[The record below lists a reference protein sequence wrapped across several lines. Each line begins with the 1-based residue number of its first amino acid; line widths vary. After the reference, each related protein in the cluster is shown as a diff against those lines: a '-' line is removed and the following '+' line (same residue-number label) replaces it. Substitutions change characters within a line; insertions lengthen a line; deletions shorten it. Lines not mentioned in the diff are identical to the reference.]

1 MFEYKLHIIYN
12 LNKKII
18 NVILI
23 LMLISASYSEYEDI
37 TISPIYPNDKY
48 NNKIILKLLQAEG
61 IKRDR
66 NLDYTV
72 AAYDSDYNI
81 IGTGSCFGNTLR
93 CLAISHEH
101 RGEGL
106 TNKILSHLIQYQF
119 ERGNFHLFI
128 YTKYTTYHLFKT
140 LGFYEIVNIK
150 DQIVFMENKKT
161 GFSDYLNSLK
171 NTKPKDNTNY
181 KKIASIVMNAN
192 PFTLGHLYLIEKA
205 SQENDLV
212 HLFIV
217 SEDKSIVPFDIRK
230 KLIMEGTKHLKN
242 IIYHDTGYYIISSA
256 TFPSYF
262 QKDEKDVIE
271 SHANLDIEI
280 FIKIAKVLDINVR
293 YVGEEPTSLVTGIY
307 NQIKKKKLN
316 ENGIKCEIIDRKKNN
331 EEIISASEVRK
342 AIKEGRFDDMK
353 NMVPECTYK
362 FFTSNEGKNI
372 VEKIKHTED
381 IKHY

>member
-1 MFEYKLHIIYN
+1 MFEYKLHN
-12 LNKKII
+12 L
-18 NVILI
+18 ILI

-171 NTKPKDNTNY
+171 NTKLKDNTNY

-307 NQIKKKKLN
+307 NQIMKKKLN

>member
-1 MFEYKLHIIYN
+1 MSECKIFN
-12 LNKKII
+12 LILLL
-18 NVILI
+18 ILI
-23 LMLISASYSEYEDI
+23 SLSHSDFEI
-37 TISPIYPNDKY
+37 TLSPIYPNDKLS
-48 NNKIILKLLQAEG
+48 NKRILQLLNAEG

-66 NLDYTV
+66 NLDYTC

-93 CLAISHEH
+93 CLAVSHEH

-106 TNKILSHLIQYQF
+106 TNKIISHLIQYQF
-119 ERGNFHLFI
+119 ERGNYHLFI
-128 YTKYTTYHLFKT
+128 YTKYTTYHLFKD
-140 LGFYEIVNIK
+140 LGFYEIVRIK

-161 GFSDYLNSLK
+161 GFSDYLNELK
-171 NTKPKDNTNY
+171 KNNINNIDHN
-181 KKIASIVMNAN
+181 KKKVAAIVMNAN
-192 PFTLGHLYLIEKA
+192 PFTLGHQYLIEKA
-205 SQENDLV
+205 SKDNDIL

-217 SEDKSIVPFDIRK
+217 SEDKSIVPFKVRK
-230 KLIMEGTKHLKN
+230 QLIKEGTKHLTN
-242 IIYHDTGYYIISSA
+242 IIYHDSGPYIISSS

-280 FIKIAKVLDINVR
+280 FAKIAKALDINVR

-307 NQIKKKKLN
+307 NQLMIKKLP
-316 ENGIKCEIIDRKKNN
+316 ENGIQCVVVPRMTNKEGN
-331 EEIISASEVRK
+331 EVISASDVRK
-342 AIKEGRFDDMK
+342 AIKEGQFEKMK

-362 FFTSNEGKNI
+362 FFMSEEGKDVVN
-372 VEKIKHTED
+372 KIKQSDD

>member
-1 MFEYKLHIIYN
+1 MSECKIFN
-12 LNKKII
+12 LILLL
-18 NVILI
+18 ILI
-23 LMLISASYSEYEDI
+23 SLSHSDFEI
-37 TISPIYPNDKY
+37 TLSPIYPNDKLS
-48 NNKIILKLLQAEG
+48 NKRILQLLNAEG

-66 NLDYTV
+66 NLDYTC

-93 CLAISHEH
+93 CLAVSHEH

-106 TNKILSHLIQYQF
+106 TNKIISHLIQYQF
-119 ERGNFHLFI
+119 ERGNYHLFI
-128 YTKYTTYHLFKT
+128 YTKYTTYHLFKD
-140 LGFYEIVNIK
+140 LGFYEIVRIK

-161 GFSDYLNSLK
+161 GFSDYLNELK
-171 NTKPKDNTNY
+171 KNNINNIDHN
-181 KKIASIVMNAN
+181 KKKVAAIVMNGN
-192 PFTLGHLYLIEKA
+192 PFTLGHQYLIEKA
-205 SQENDLV
+205 SKENDIL

-217 SEDKSIVPFDIRK
+217 SEDKSIVPFKVRK
-230 KLIMEGTKHLKN
+230 QLIKEGTKHLTN
-242 IIYHDTGYYIISSA
+242 IIYHDSGPYIISSS

-280 FIKIAKVLDINVR
+280 FAKIAKALDINVR

-307 NQIKKKKLN
+307 NQLMIKKLP
-316 ENGIKCEIIDRKKNN
+316 ENGIQCVVVPRMTNKEGN
-331 EEIISASEVRK
+331 EVISASDVRK
-342 AIKEGRFDDMK
+342 AIKEGQFEKMK

-362 FFTSNEGKNI
+362 FFMSEEGKDVVN
-372 VEKIKHTED
+372 KIKQSDD

>member
-1 MFEYKLHIIYN
+1 MASSKSFRTYYII
-12 LNKKII
+12 LFF
-18 NVILI
+18 ILI
-23 LMLISASYSEYEDI
+23 LIPFSYSDYEDI
-37 TISPIYPNDKY
+37 TISPIYPRDKY
-48 NNKIILKLLQAEG
+48 SNSIILKLLKEEG

-66 NLDYTV
+66 NLDYTC

-93 CLAISHEH
+93 CLAVSHEH

-106 TNKILSHLIQYQF
+106 TNKIISHLVQYQF
-119 ERGNFHLFI
+119 DRGNFHLFI
-128 YTKYTTYHLFKT
+128 YTKYTTYHLFKD
-140 LGFYEIVNIK
+140 LGFYEIVKIK

-161 GFSDYLNSLK
+161 GFSDYLSGLSKSKLKYNS
-171 NTKPKDNTNY
+171 NT

-205 SQENDLV
+205 CKENDIL

-217 SEDKSIVPFDIRK
+217 SEDKSVVPFNARK
-230 KLIMEGTKHLKN
+230 KLIKEGTAHLKN
-242 IIYHDTGYYIISSA
+242 IIYHDSGPYIISSA

-280 FIKIAKVLDINVR
+280 FVKIAKALDINVR

-307 NQIKKKKLN
+307 NKLMEKKLP
-316 ENGIKCEIIDRKKNN
+316 ENGIDCIVVKRKENS
-331 EEIISASEVRK
+331 EGTGIISASEVRK
-342 AIKEGRFDDMK
+342 KIKEGNIESIK
-353 NMVPECTYK
+353 NMVPDSTYN
-362 FFTSNEGKNI
+362 FFMSEEGKNVI
-372 VEKIKHTED
+372 NKIKKLDDND

>member
-1 MFEYKLHIIYN
+1 MSSGKTYN
-12 LNKKII
+12 LFL
-18 NVILI
+18 ILI
-23 LMLISASYSEYEDI
+23 LIPLTYSDYEEI
-37 TISPIYPNDKY
+37 TISPIYPNDKHS
-48 NNKIILKLLQAEG
+48 NSIILNLLKQEG

-66 NLDYTV
+66 NLDYTC

-93 CLAISHEH
+93 CLAVSHEH

-106 TNKILSHLIQYQF
+106 TNKIISHLIQYQF

-128 YTKYTTYHLFKT
+128 YTKYTTYHLFKD
-140 LGFYEIVNIK
+140 LGFYEIVRIK

-161 GFSDYLNSLK
+161 GFNDYLNELSKTKINNDNK
-171 NTKPKDNTNY
+171 NP

-192 PFTLGHLYLIEKA
+192 PFTLGHQYLIEKA
-205 SQENDLV
+205 SKENDIL

-217 SEDKSIVPFDIRK
+217 SEDKSVVPFNIRK
-230 KLIMEGTKHLKN
+230 KLIKEGTSHLKN
-242 IIYHDTGYYIISSA
+242 IIYHDTGPYIISSS

-280 FIKIAKVLDINVR
+280 FVKIAKVLDINVR

-307 NQIKKKKLN
+307 NQLMEKKLP
-316 ENGIKCEIIDRKKNN
+316 ENGIKCIEVPRKVDKDGN
-331 EEIISASEVRK
+331 EVISASEVRK
-342 AIKEGRFDDMK
+342 EIKEGNIEKIK

-362 FFTSNEGKNI
+362 FFMSEEGKDVINR
-372 VEKIKHTED
+372 IKRTAD

>member
-1 MFEYKLHIIYN
+1 MSECKIFN
-12 LNKKII
+12 LILLL
-18 NVILI
+18 ILI
-23 LMLISASYSEYEDI
+23 SLSHSDFEI
-37 TISPIYPNDKY
+37 TLSPIYPNDKLS
-48 NNKIILKLLQAEG
+48 NKRILQLLNAEG

-66 NLDYTV
+66 NLDYTC

-93 CLAISHEH
+93 CLAVSHEH

-106 TNKILSHLIQYQF
+106 TNKIISHLIQYQF
-119 ERGNFHLFI
+119 ERGNYHLFI
-128 YTKYTTYHLFKT
+128 YTKYTTYHLFKD
-140 LGFYEIVNIK
+140 LGFYEIVRIK

-161 GFSDYLNSLK
+161 GFSDYLNELK
-171 NTKPKDNTNY
+171 KNNINNIDHN
-181 KKIASIVMNAN
+181 KKKVAAIVMNAN
-192 PFTLGHLYLIEKA
+192 PFTLGHQYLIEKA
-205 SQENDLV
+205 SKENDIL

-217 SEDKSIVPFDIRK
+217 SEDKSIVPFKVRK
-230 KLIMEGTKHLKN
+230 QLIKEGTKHLTN
-242 IIYHDTGYYIISSA
+242 IIYHDSGPYIISSS

-280 FIKIAKVLDINVR
+280 FAKIAKALDINVR

-307 NQIKKKKLN
+307 NQLMIKKLP
-316 ENGIKCEIIDRKKNN
+316 ENGIQCVVVPRMTNKEGN
-331 EEIISASEVRK
+331 EVISASDVRK
-342 AIKEGRFDDMK
+342 AIKEGQFEKMK

-362 FFTSNEGKNI
+362 FFMSEEGKDVVN
-372 VEKIKHTED
+372 KIKQNDD

>member
-1 MFEYKLHIIYN
+1 MSECKTFN
-12 LNKKII
+12 LILLL
-18 NVILI
+18 ILI
-23 LMLISASYSEYEDI
+23 SLSHSDFEI
-37 TISPIYPNDKY
+37 TLSPIYPNDKLS
-48 NNKIILKLLQAEG
+48 NKRILQLLNAEG

-66 NLDYTV
+66 NLDYTC

-93 CLAISHEH
+93 CLAVSHEH

-106 TNKILSHLIQYQF
+106 TNKIISHLIQYQF
-119 ERGNFHLFI
+119 ERGNYHLFI
-128 YTKYTTYHLFKT
+128 YTKYTTYHLFKD
-140 LGFYEIVNIK
+140 LGFYEIVRIK

-161 GFSDYLNSLK
+161 GFSDYLNELK
-171 NTKPKDNTNY
+171 KNNINNIDHN
-181 KKIASIVMNAN
+181 KKKVAAIVMNAN
-192 PFTLGHLYLIEKA
+192 PFTLGHQYLIEKA
-205 SQENDLV
+205 SKENDIL

-217 SEDKSIVPFDIRK
+217 SEDKSIVPFKVRK
-230 KLIMEGTKHLKN
+230 QLIKEGTKHLTN
-242 IIYHDTGYYIISSA
+242 IIYHDSGPYIISSS

-280 FIKIAKVLDINVR
+280 FTKIAKALDINVR

-307 NQIKKKKLN
+307 NQLMIKKLP
-316 ENGIKCEIIDRKKNN
+316 ENGIQCVVVPRMTNKEGN
-331 EEIISASEVRK
+331 EVISASDVRK
-342 AIKEGRFDDMK
+342 AIKEGQFEKMK

-362 FFTSNEGKNI
+362 FFMSEEGKDVVN
-372 VEKIKHTED
+372 KIKQSDD

>member
-1 MFEYKLHIIYN
+1 MSECKIFN
-12 LNKKII
+12 LILLL
-18 NVILI
+18 ILI
-23 LMLISASYSEYEDI
+23 SLSHSDFEI
-37 TISPIYPNDKY
+37 TLSPIYPNDKLS
-48 NNKIILKLLQAEG
+48 NKRILQLLNAEG

-66 NLDYTV
+66 NLDYTC

-93 CLAISHEH
+93 CLAVSHEH

-106 TNKILSHLIQYQF
+106 TNKIISHLIQYQF
-119 ERGNFHLFI
+119 ERGNYHLFI
-128 YTKYTTYHLFKT
+128 YTKYTTYHLFKD
-140 LGFYEIVNIK
+140 LGFYEIVRIK

-161 GFSDYLNSLK
+161 GFSDYLNELK
-171 NTKPKDNTNY
+171 KNNINNIDHN
-181 KKIASIVMNAN
+181 KKKVAAIVMNAN
-192 PFTLGHLYLIEKA
+192 PFTLGHQYLIEKA
-205 SQENDLV
+205 SKENDIL

-217 SEDKSIVPFDIRK
+217 SEDKSIVPFKVRK
-230 KLIMEGTKHLKN
+230 QLIKEGTKHLTN
-242 IIYHDTGYYIISSA
+242 IIYHDSGPYIISSS

-280 FIKIAKVLDINVR
+280 FSKIAKALDINVR

-307 NQIKKKKLN
+307 NQLMIKKLP
-316 ENGIKCEIIDRKKNN
+316 ENGIQCVVVPRMTNKEGN
-331 EEIISASEVRK
+331 EVISASDVRK
-342 AIKEGRFDDMK
+342 AIKEGQFEKMK

-362 FFTSNEGKNI
+362 FFMSEEGKDVVN
-372 VEKIKHTED
+372 KIKQSDD

>member
-1 MFEYKLHIIYN
+1 MFEYKLHN
-12 LNKKII
+12 L
-18 NVILI
+18 ILI

-171 NTKPKDNTNY
+171 NTKPKDSTNY

-280 FIKIAKVLDINVR
+280 FVKIAKVLDISAR

-307 NQIKKKKLN
+307 NQLMEKKLP
-316 ENGIKCEIIDRKKNN
+316 ENGINCVVVKRKEILGGNGV
-331 EEIISASEVRK
+331 ISASEVRK
-342 AIKEGRFDDMK
+342 KIKEGKIEDIK
-353 NMVPECTYK
+353 NMVPDCTYK
-362 FFTSNEGKNI
+362 FFSSDEGKN
-372 VEKIKHTED
+372 VVDKIKKMDDSD

>member
-1 MFEYKLHIIYN
+1 MSECKTFN
-12 LNKKII
+12 LILLL
-18 NVILI
+18 ILI
-23 LMLISASYSEYEDI
+23 SLSHSDFEI
-37 TISPIYPNDKY
+37 TLSPIYPNDKLS
-48 NNKIILKLLQAEG
+48 NKRILQLLNAEG

-66 NLDYTV
+66 NLDYTC

-93 CLAISHEH
+93 CLAVSHEH

-106 TNKILSHLIQYQF
+106 TNKIISHLIQYQF
-119 ERGNFHLFI
+119 ERGNYHLFI
-128 YTKYTTYHLFKT
+128 YTKYTTYHLFKD
-140 LGFYEIVNIK
+140 LGFYEIVRIK

-161 GFSDYLNSLK
+161 GFSDYLNELNKTKLNNK
-171 NTKPKDNTNY
+171 NINNP
-181 KKIASIVMNAN
+181 KKIAAIVMNAN
-192 PFTLGHLYLIEKA
+192 PFTLGHQYLIEKA
-205 SQENDLV
+205 SKENDIL

-217 SEDKSIVPFDIRK
+217 SEDKSIVPFKVRK
-230 KLIMEGTKHLKN
+230 QLIKEGTKHLTN
-242 IIYHDTGYYIISSA
+242 IIYHDSGPYIISSS

-280 FIKIAKVLDINVR
+280 FAKIAKALDINVR

-307 NQIKKKKLN
+307 NQLMIKKLP
-316 ENGIKCEIIDRKKNN
+316 ENGIQCVVVPRMTNKEGN
-331 EEIISASEVRK
+331 EVISASDVRK
-342 AIKEGRFDDMK
+342 AIKEGQFEKMK

-362 FFTSNEGKNI
+362 FFMSEEGKDVVN
-372 VEKIKHTED
+372 KIKQSDD

>member
-1 MFEYKLHIIYN
+1 MSECKIFN
-12 LNKKII
+12 LILLF
-18 NVILI
+18 ILI
-23 LMLISASYSEYEDI
+23 SLSHSDFEI
-37 TISPIYPNDKY
+37 TLSPIYPNDKLS
-48 NNKIILKLLQAEG
+48 NKRILQLLNAEG

-66 NLDYTV
+66 NLDYTC

-93 CLAISHEH
+93 CLAVSHEH

-106 TNKILSHLIQYQF
+106 TNKIISHLIQYQF
-119 ERGNFHLFI
+119 ERGNYHLFI
-128 YTKYTTYHLFKT
+128 YTKYTTYHLFKD
-140 LGFYEIVNIK
+140 LGFYEIVRIK

-161 GFSDYLNSLK
+161 GFSDYLNELK
-171 NTKPKDNTNY
+171 KNNINNIDHN
-181 KKIASIVMNAN
+181 KKKVAAIVMNAN
-192 PFTLGHLYLIEKA
+192 PFTLGHQYLIEKA
-205 SQENDLV
+205 SKENDIL

-217 SEDKSIVPFDIRK
+217 SEDKSIVPFKVRK
-230 KLIMEGTKHLKN
+230 QLIKEGTKHLTN
-242 IIYHDTGYYIISSA
+242 IIYHDSGPYIISSS

-280 FIKIAKVLDINVR
+280 FAKIAKALDINVR

-307 NQIKKKKLN
+307 NQLMIKKLP
-316 ENGIKCEIIDRKKNN
+316 ENGIQCVVVPRMTNKEGN
-331 EEIISASEVRK
+331 EVISASDVRK
-342 AIKEGRFDDMK
+342 AIKEGQFEKMK

-362 FFTSNEGKNI
+362 FFMSEEGKDVVN
-372 VEKIKHTED
+372 KIKQSDD